1 LFTVSV
7 FWKREKETPCII
19 SSRTELDHQTL
30 SNIRL
35 KKYRFSKLP
44 PKITGLP
51 GTEEIST

>member
-1 LFTVSV
+1 MGFLE
-7 FWKREKETPCII
+7 REKDKTPYII

-44 PKITGLP
+44 PRITGLP